1 MTARLYAKARYS
13 GRRLTGLFR
22 ACVRALRTAS
32 CAFAGVAFAALALG
46 ATGCASLPEGRSAV
60 DSVTVRGA
68 SAVDEGSITDE
79 IGTAPSPKFLGLMRG
94 VVYDYEIFDPFALQ
108 RDLSRVE
115 RLYRARGYYEAHA
128 RAGRVLSTGPSH
140 VRVEIVVEE
149 GTPVVTADTRLQW
162 VGDVPAALQALVLRG
177 ATRTL
182 RKGAPF
188 DEDKFKEAETSATK
202 VLTDNGYAFAKVR
215 SDVFIDLV
223 HHRADVVFEIDPGVP
238 CVFGKIAIVGL
249 DPDGPGGKSQ
259 EIPEAS
265 IRRTL
270 DLVEGAPYSTAA
282 LDSAT
287 QALLDLEIFS
297 VVQIVPELPDPP
309 PPTNVVPVTIRLEL
323 TKLRQVRFGGGFEFD
338 QIKTDVHAL
347 VGWEDHNF
355 LGGLRDFTVDL
366 KPGVVLYP
374 TRIDQISTPDRL
386 LPEERLRL
394 QLKQPGFLEAR
405 TNGYVRPEL
414 NTFPLLVPTQQDKG
428 EPIIGYAELKVAT
441 GLDRTFGKLFASVGY
456 NVQVEYP
463 FTYRGDLD
471 PYLRTLVLSY
481 PELIA
486 HLDLRDNRIHPRSG
500 IYLATDVQVAGGLF
514 QGDANDVK
522 VLPEVRTYVPLH
534 RRVVFA
540 TRASLGFLF
549 PFNYGDI
556 VENHLADVVT
566 DANRSQRVRDIQTV
580 FFRGLFSGGASSN
593 RGFPL
598 RGIAPHG
605 VVPFLNPSTA
615 SQQIAANCNPTPT
628 KQNPTPVIDLETCST
643 PVGGFTLWELSN
655 EARFAI
661 SGPFSTVVFCDMSD
675 VSPRPANL
683 RFDHLHLACGAGA
696 RYETPVGPIR
706 LDVGYRIQP
715 LQVLG
720 YANDRAAHAADG
732 TEGVQPTFLGIP
744 LALALGIGEAF

>member
-1 MTARLYAKARYS
+1 MQ
-13 GRRLTGLFR
+13 
-22 ACVRALRTAS
+22 
-32 CAFAGVAFAALALG
+32 
-46 ATGCASLPEGRSAV
+46 
-60 DSVTVRGA
+60 GA
-68 SAVDEGSITDE
+68 SAVDEGAITDE
-79 IGTAPSPKFLGLMRG
+79 IATAPSPKFLGLMRG

-115 RLYRARGYYEAHA
+115 RLYRARGYFEAHA

-140 VRVEIVVEE
+140 VRVEIIVEE
-149 GTPVVTADTRLQW
+149 GLPVLTAETRLQW
-162 VGDVPAALQALVLRG
+162 NGNVPATLQDLVLKG
-177 ATRTL
+177 AGRAL

-188 DEDKFKEAETSATK
+188 DEDKFKDAETGAKK
-202 VLTDNGYAFAKVR
+202 VLTDNGYAFAKIR
-215 SDVFIDLV
+215 SDVFVDLV
-223 HHRADVVFEIDPGVP
+223 QHHANVVFEIDPGRP
-238 CVFGKIAIVGL
+238 AVFGRITIAGL
-249 DPDGPGGKSQ
+249 DPDGKGTQVQ
-259 EIPEAS
+259 EIPEES

-270 DLVEGAPYSTAA
+270 DLTEGAPYSTAA

-309 PPTNVVPVTIRLEL
+309 PANDIVPVTIKLEL

-338 QIKTDVHAL
+338 QIKTDLHAL

-374 TRIDQISTPDRL
+374 TTIDQLVAPDRL

-394 QLKQPGFLEAR
+394 QLKQPGFIEAR

-414 NTFPLLVPTQQDKG
+414 NTFPLLVTTQADKG
-428 EPIIGYAELKVAT
+428 EPIIGYTEFKGAT
-441 GLDRTFGKLFASVGY
+441 GVDRTFGKLFVSFGY
-456 NVQVEYP
+456 NMQVEYP
-463 FTYRGDLD
+463 FAYRGTLD
-471 PYLRTLVLSY
+471 PALRTLVISY

-486 HLDLRDNRIHPRSG
+486 RLDLRDNRVHPRAG
-500 IYLATDVQVAGGLF
+500 LYLATDVQVAGGPFL
-514 QGDANDVK
+514 GDAFDVK
-522 VLPEVRTYVPLH
+522 VLPEVRTYLPLH

-540 TRASLGFLF
+540 TRGALGFLF
-549 PFNYGDI
+549 PFNYGDV
-556 VENHLADVVT
+556 VENHLGPADVLT
-566 DANRSQRVRDIQTV
+566 DANRGERVRDIETV
-580 FFRGLFSGGASSN
+580 YFRGLYSGGASSN

-615 SQQIAANCNPTPT
+615 SQQIAAKCNPVPGA
-628 KQNPTPVIDLETCST
+628 PPPDLETCSI
-643 PVGGFTLWELSN
+643 PIGGFTLWELSN
-655 EARFAI
+655 ELRFSI
-661 SGPFSTVVFCDMSD
+661 SGPFSTVTFCDMSD
-675 VSPRPANL
+675 VSPHPASL
-683 RFDHLHLACGAGA
+683 RFDHLHLSCGVGA

-706 LDVGYRIQP
+706 LDIGYRIQP
-715 LQVLG
+715 LQVIG
-720 YANDRAAHAADG
+720 FADDKAAHAADS